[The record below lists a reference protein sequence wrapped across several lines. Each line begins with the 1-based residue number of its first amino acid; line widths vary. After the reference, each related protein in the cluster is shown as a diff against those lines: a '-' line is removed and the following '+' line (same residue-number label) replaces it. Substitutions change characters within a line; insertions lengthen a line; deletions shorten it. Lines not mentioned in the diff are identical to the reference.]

1 MSVHYIPKG
10 LNNITPYLLADDADK
25 LITFLQAVFDAV
37 IEDQFKMP
45 DGKTAHAQL
54 RIGDSVIM
62 LGGKPGATGNDF
74 MLYVYVKDVDAVY
87 KKALAMGGIS
97 VMEPVDQFYG
107 DRSATVKDAFGHQW
121 CIATHIEDVS
131 DEEMQKRAKA
141 YKGC

>member
-1 MSVHYIPKG
+1 MSVNYIPKG
-10 LNNITPYLLADDADK
+10 LNAITPYLLADDADK
-25 LITFLQAVFDAV
+25 LIDFLQTVFDAV
-37 IEDQFKMP
+37 IEKQFKMP

-62 LGGKPGATGNDF
+62 AGGKPGAIANEC

-87 KKALAMGGIS
+87 KKALAAGGIS
-97 VMEPVDQFYG
+97 EMEPQDQFYG
-107 DRSATVKDAFGHQW
+107 DRSATVKDIFGHQW

-131 DEEMQKRAKA
+131 PEEMEERAKK